1 MMSSYL
7 VELNDKEETQS
18 VTLVLSSLLDATSL
32 IENLWKYKQKKYVD
46 LSLLSVPDVINVL
59 EMINDKSE
67 LTFKLSHTQI
77 NIEFLKQQK
86 DIQDIDYRDNTYL
99 LSYAESNVDVYE
111 KYQRL
116 NRNVIVQKQSYELEI
131 VESLLREQDKKN
143 ETVTMLER
151 ENQLLRQ
158 GGMSQND
165 DDLENRYLELMEKY
179 KQSLKRLEQLRDSK
193 LGKLQVAYW
202 NKKRGY

>member
-18 VTLVLSSLLDATSL
+18 VTLVLNSLLDATSL

-59 EMINDKSE
+59 GMINDKSE

>member
-1 MMSSYL
+1 
-7 VELNDKEETQS
+7 
-18 VTLVLSSLLDATSL
+18 
-32 IENLWKYKQKKYVD
+32 
-46 LSLLSVPDVINVL
+46 
-59 EMINDKSE
+59 MINDKSE

>member
-1 MMSSYL
+1 MSSYL

-18 VTLVLSSLLDATSL
+18 VTLVLNSLLDATSL
-32 IENLWKYKQKKYVD
+32 IEDLWKYKQEKYVD

-59 EMINDKSE
+59 GMINDKSE

>member
-1 MMSSYL
+1 MSSYL

-18 VTLVLSSLLDATSL
+18 VTLVLNSLLDATSL

>member
-1 MMSSYL
+1 MSSYL

-99 LSYAESNVDVYE
+99 LSYAERNVDVYE

>member
-1 MMSSYL
+1 MSSYL

-18 VTLVLSSLLDATSL
+18 VTLVLNSLLDATSL
-32 IENLWKYKQKKYVD
+32 IEDLWKYKQKKYVD

>member
-1 MMSSYL
+1 MSSYL

-18 VTLVLSSLLDATSL
+18 VTLVLNSLLDATSL

-67 LTFKLSHTQI
+67 LIFKLGHTQI

>member
-1 MMSSYL
+1 MSSYL

-18 VTLVLSSLLDATSL
+18 VTLVLNSLLDATSL

-59 EMINDKSE
+59 GMINDKSE

>member
-1 MMSSYL
+1 MSSYL

-32 IENLWKYKQKKYVD
+32 IENLWKYKKKKYVD

>member
-1 MMSSYL
+1 MSSYL
-7 VELNDKEETQS
+7 VELNDKEETMS
-18 VTLVLSSLLDATSL
+18 VTLVLSSLLDVISL
-32 IENLWKYKQKKYVD
+32 IENLRKYKQKKYVD

-59 EMINDKSE
+59 GMINDKSE

>member
-1 MMSSYL
+1 MSSYL

-18 VTLVLSSLLDATSL
+18 VTLVLNSLLDATSL
-32 IENLWKYKQKKYVD
+32 IEDLWKYKQKKYVD

-99 LSYAESNVDVYE
+99 LSYAERNVDVYE

>member
-1 MMSSYL
+1 MSSYL

-18 VTLVLSSLLDATSL
+18 VTLVLNSLLDATSL
-32 IENLWKYKQKKYVD
+32 IEDLWKYKQKKYVD

-59 EMINDKSE
+59 GMINDKSE

>member
-1 MMSSYL
+1 MSSYL

-59 EMINDKSE
+59 GMINDKSE

>member
-1 MMSSYL
+1 MSSYL

-67 LTFKLSHTQI
+67 LIFKLGHTQI

>member
-1 MMSSYL
+1 MSSYL

>member
-1 MMSSYL
+1 MSSYL

-18 VTLVLSSLLDATSL
+18 VTLVLNSLLDATSL

-59 EMINDKSE
+59 GMINDKSE

-131 VESLLREQDKKN
+131 VESLLRREQDKKN

>member
-1 MMSSYL
+1 M
-7 VELNDKEETQS
+7 N
-18 VTLVLSSLLDATSL
+18 
-32 IENLWKYKQKKYVD
+32 
-46 LSLLSVPDVINVL
+46 
-59 EMINDKSE
+59 NDKSE
-67 LTFKLSHTQI
+67 LTIKISHTQI

-158 GGMSQND
+158 GEIGRASCR
-165 DDLENRYLELMEKY
+165 ER
-179 KQSLKRLEQLRDSK
+179 
-193 LGKLQVAYW
+193 V
-202 NKKRGY
+202 